1 MIVARIGQ
9 KMRMERMPVEDLHN
23 FRKIETELTERKVP
37 VPVRLEGLRAANPAR
52 LAENAEQAAS
62 FLKALAHEG
71 RLLILCHLTEGEKSV
86 TELEQLL
93 VMRQAA
99 VSQQLSRLR
108 LEGLVSARRDGNTI
122 YYSILDPKV
131 MNTVNLIHTLFCPDD

>member
-1 MIVARIGQ
+1 
-9 KMRMERMPVEDLHN
+9 MPVEDFLGFQN
-23 FRKIETELTERKVP
+23 LDTVLP
-37 VPVRLEGLRAANPAR
+37 VQKATGQRGGASNAGAAR
-52 LAENAEQAAS
+52 LAENAEHAAA

-86 TELEQLL
+86 GELEQLL
-93 VMRQAA
+93 EMRQAA

-108 LEGLVSARRDGNTI
+108 LEGLVSARRDGKTI

-131 MNTVNLIHTLFCPDD
+131 LKTVNLIHTLFCPDE